1 MTAIETKSLQVA
13 KVGKY
18 VDTNHVNT
26 LIRNYKQER
35 WRQNS
40 ESIGKEDTLS
50 VRYTLEELEEF
61 IAKAKRSGAN
71 GIRLYFGVYP
81 ENYAPN
87 PLMSKQQTVVFVAT
101 KNTDL
106 EDGGY
111 TEKNVYVQAE
121 DRAEILAYNYGS
133 ICPIW
138 CGTKKPMTEGDDDG
152 FGGLGITIVDR
163 GEKGL
168 TII

>member
-1 MTAIETKSLQVA
+1 MTAIETKSLKVA

-40 ESIGKEDTLS
+40 EAIGKEDTLS

-71 GIRLYFGVYP
+71 GIRLHFGVYP
-81 ENYAPN
+81 ENFAPN
-87 PLMSKQQTVVFVAT
+87 PLFSKQQTVVFVAT
-101 KNTDL
+101 KNVD
-106 EDGGY
+106 EMDGSY
-111 TEKNVYVQAE
+111 TEKNVYIQAGE
-121 DRAEILAYNYGS
+121 RTEVLAYNMGGM
-133 ICPIW
+133 CPVY
-138 CGTKKPMTEGDDDG
+138 CPGTKKPLTGDDDG

-163 GEKGL
+163 GEKGI
-168 TII
+168 TVI

>member
-1 MTAIETKSLQVA
+1 MTAIETKSLKVA

-18 VDTNHVNT
+18 VDTDHVNT

-40 ESIGKEDTLS
+40 EAIGKEDTLS

-71 GIRLYFGVYP
+71 GIRLHFGVYP
-81 ENYAPN
+81 ENYGPN
-87 PLMSKQQTVVFVAT
+87 PLFSKQQTVVFVAT
-101 KNTDL
+101 KNTEM

-111 TEKNVYVQAE
+111 TEKNVYVQTQG
-121 DRAEILAYNYGS
+121 RADILAYNYGS
-133 ICPIW
+133 MCPVW
-138 CGTKKPMTEGDDDG
+138 CPGTKKPLTGDDDD

-163 GEKGL
+163 GEKGISIL
-168 TII
+168 